1 MAMERVMDPVDDDG
15 AEYVC
20 EERPT
25 KALFSAKALEVVVTA
40 PMRTV
45 NKKKRW
51 ERLHV
56 DGVILFITIV
66 GKDTM

>member
-20 EERPT
+20 ERRPT
-25 KALFSAKALEVVVTA
+25 KALFSVKALEVVVTA
-40 PMRTV
+40 PIKMA

-56 DGVILFITIV
+56 DGVILFVIID
-66 GKDTM
+66 GIGTM